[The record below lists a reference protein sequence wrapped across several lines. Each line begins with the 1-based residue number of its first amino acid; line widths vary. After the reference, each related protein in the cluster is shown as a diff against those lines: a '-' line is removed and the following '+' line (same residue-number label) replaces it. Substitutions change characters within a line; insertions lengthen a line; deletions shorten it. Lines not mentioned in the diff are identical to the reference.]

1 MCYSQS
7 NLQKLIYIRKA
18 NSGYPKLIPK
28 LLSTLVSLADV
39 QITDLNIKKIAFMFT
54 YQRYRAHILFL
65 YIGKMLLNLCFLWKL
80 LYQMVS
86 NFKSNLPL
94 LNQVLLSTN
103 CSLLTQLS
111 NLYMYLP
118 AYMYSGKCYNYPQ
131 WITNK
136 IIILPCK
143 YRKAVV
149 RAWLDYIKA
158 TLFPGMTTKLVK
170 KILLN
175 IVLNVPLCS
184 VDRKQS
190 EKRWKK

>member
-1 MCYSQS
+1 MPVSQYSRIATAIVQKVFTLKYIYIPFFLFILHLNCRFTSKAKVERQNMCYSQS

-131 WITNK
+131 
-136 IIILPCK
+136 
-143 YRKAVV
+143 
-149 RAWLDYIKA
+149 
-158 TLFPGMTTKLVK
+158 
-170 KILLN
+170 
-175 IVLNVPLCS
+175 
-184 VDRKQS
+184 
-190 EKRWKK
+190 